1 MKRILVPCDFSLTAL
16 QAFKFASEIARVG
29 KGEVFLLHI
38 VEVPTL
44 HNSLFSPV
52 RAYENAFLKSLKEK
66 ATKNFEKMKDKWSK
80 KVRVQLFVVQ
90 GSVISTI
97 NRYVDRKRI
106 DLVVMG
112 THGSS
117 GLREYAVGSN
127 TEKMVRTAKVPV
139 IAVRKAPKTASF
151 KDLIFPTILDANQ
164 KKLVASVKAL
174 QKFFKAKLHI
184 LYVNTPA
191 NFSRDVLTGNRLD
204 EFAHRNRFKN
214 YTVNIFNDQDEQDGI
229 IHFTSQYKSKLI
241 AMATHA
247 RKGLGHLLGGSI
259 AEDVVNHIDCPI
271 WTCAEK

>member
-1 MKRILVPCDFSLTAL
+1 MKRILVPCDFSPPSI
-16 QAFKFASEIARVG
+16 QAFKFASEIARAG

-38 VEVPTL
+38 MEVPVL

-66 ATKNFEKMKDKWSK
+66 ATKNFEKMKDKWGK
-80 KVRVQLFVVQ
+80 KVKVQLFFVQ
-90 GSVISTI
+90 GPVISTI
-97 NRYVDRKRI
+97 NRFVDRKRI
-106 DLVVMG
+106 DLVIMG

-117 GLREYAVGSN
+117 GIREYAVGSN
-127 TEKMVRTAKVPV
+127 TEKMVRTSKVPV
-139 IAVRKAPKTASF
+139 VAVKKAPKTASF
-151 KDLIFPTILDANQ
+151 KDLVFPTSLDAE

-191 NFSRDVLTGNRLD
+191 NFSRDILTMNRLD
-204 EFAHRNRFKN
+204 EFGRRNQFKN
-214 YTVNIFNDQDEQDGI
+214 YTVNIFNDQDEEDGI
-229 IHFTSQYKSKLI
+229 IHFSSRYKSKLI

-247 RKGLGHLLGGSI
+247 RKGLGHLLGGSV

-271 WTCAEK
+271 WTSAEK